1 MSQNKESQKKSES
14 SLIIKNVFKIIAIFI
29 IGVVGGIFA
38 DQILWPYFI
47 ERPLFYKYR
56 LEQSPVYINET
67 KEITIQENTALE
79 DAIKKVDKVVVGI
92 RAKTTAGKITEGSG
106 IVVTSDGLVLT
117 LNSLVPQGAEIS
129 LFLDSK
135 KYTPKILQRKNS
147 LALLKIEENNLA
159 TTAFADF
166 EKISL
171 GERVFL
177 LGITF
182 GKNDLTQKITNE
194 GIIKTFDENSIRSN
208 IVEDLT
214 LQASPLFDI
223 EGHLVGLSTIDKTGK
238 VSAISIKTIRELL
251 GF

>member
-1 MSQNKESQKKSES
+1 M
-14 SLIIKNVFKIIAIFI
+14 LKNILKIVAIFI
-29 IGVVGGIFA
+29 IGIVGGIFA

-56 LEQSPVYINET
+56 LEQSPVYNNIT

-92 RAKTTAGKITEGSG
+92 KSVTAAGKITEGSG
-106 IVVTSDGLVLT
+106 IIVTSDGLVLT
-117 LNSLVPQGAEIS
+117 LNNLIPQGSKIS
-129 LFLDSK
+129 LFLDNK
-135 KYTPKILQRKNS
+135 KITPQVLQRKNS

-166 EKISL
+166 DKISL

-177 LGITF
+177 LGIIF
-182 GKNDLTQKITNE
+182 GKNDSTQKITNE
-194 GIIKTFDENSIRSN
+194 GIIKTFDEASTQTN
-208 IVEDLT
+208 IIEDLT
-214 LQASPLFDI
+214 LQGSPLFDI
-223 EGHLVGLSTIDKTGK
+223 EGKLVGLNTIDKTGK
-238 VSAISIKTIRELL
+238 VSAISIKTIREFL